1 MANLNNPLCASSY
14 GNTGFGDCFLEPDKI
29 VGAFQV
35 PGDFAISESDTVT
48 AQAFQSFLETKI
60 HAAIGTR
67 IFPYH
72 NWISVTDNTEDVT
85 INTTDYGAKIFI
97 RDGFYDFTFRYLK
110 GGVLAHQEFGKN
122 EGSGKY
128 FLLYDKNG
136 VLYGYRSGGQLKGI
150 PTELFKV
157 LPWRP
162 ATGADAAQYLLRLI
176 IDPVYM
182 NKGNLGYLKVKDA
195 LDFNL
200 FDVTGLQEVELTIID
215 QTLNVATVKVTS
227 KISAVDMYAAYK
239 TNLLQVSAWRGFK
252 SDGSASSI
260 TNVADNA
267 ADEGFDVTIN
277 PTHYQQELDGAAMK
291 IQLAPAA
298 TLRATPISIE
308 GFDDSDGVDF
318 FVESASS

>member
-1 MANLNNPLCASSY
+1 MANLNNPLCATGY
-14 GNTGFGDCFLEPDKI
+14 GNTGFGDCYLEPDKF
-29 VGAFQV
+29 VGAIQV
-35 PGDFAISESDTVT
+35 PSTFGISEADTE
-48 AQAFQSFLETKI
+48 ALQEFLETKI

-72 NWISVTDNTEDVT
+72 NFITITDNTEDIT
-85 INTTDYGAKIFI
+85 INTTDYGNKIYI
-97 RDGFYDFTFRYLK
+97 KDGFYDWTYRYLK
-110 GGVLAHQEFGKN
+110 GGVLAHQEFAKN
-122 EGSGKY
+122 EGTGKY
-128 FLLYDKNG
+128 FLFYDNNG
-136 VLYGYRSGGQLKGI
+136 VLFGYKSGGLLKGI
-150 PTELFKV
+150 PTEQFRV

-162 ATGADAAQYLLRLI
+162 NTGADAAQYLMRFI
-176 IDPVYM
+176 VDPKYL

-200 FDVTGLQEVELTIID
+200 FDVVGLQEVELTIID

-239 TNLLQVSAWRGFK
+239 TNLLQVTAWKAFK
-252 SDGSASSI
+252 SDGSASSV
-260 TNVADNA
+260 TAVADNA
-267 ADEGFDVTIN
+267 ADEAFNVTVN
-277 PTHYQQELDGAAMK
+277 FTDFQNELDGAAMK

-298 TLRATPISIE
+298 TLRAAPILIE